1 MVRNLA
7 KQGCSKKNIA
17 AMLGMGYS
25 TYMAKQDQ
33 FVELQEAFELGRQ
46 QGVTAVA
53 GALFQK
59 ALVGD
64 VPAIKYFLNNQDAE
78 EWQDKKVIEAG
89 EELNKSIQ
97 SMRPED
103 RLELLNKQELQ
114 NA

>member
-1 MVRNLA
+1 MRTLA
-7 KQGCSKKNIA
+7 MQGCSKKNIA
-17 AMLGMGYS
+17 AMLGMSYS
-25 TYMAKQDQ
+25 TYAEKQLA
-33 FVELQEAFELGRQ
+33 FPELVEAFDKGRQ
-46 QGVTAVA
+46 QGVTAVT